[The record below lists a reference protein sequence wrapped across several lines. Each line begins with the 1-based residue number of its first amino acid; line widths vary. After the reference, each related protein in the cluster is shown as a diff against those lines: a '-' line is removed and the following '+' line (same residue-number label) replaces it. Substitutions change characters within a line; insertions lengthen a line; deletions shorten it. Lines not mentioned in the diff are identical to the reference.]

1 MKTISR
7 IAYSNDKRNRTRSIL
22 IMMAICLTTML
33 LVIISTVGNGVIHLQ
48 KSQAA
53 SSYGSNYGLLIA
65 ADGTQL
71 KEVER
76 RAEISDI
83 GIMCTEGILKGN
95 ENGGFVCMDKT
106 ARKMLPY
113 NKEYELKEGKY
124 PEKMQEIAAGR
135 AFFRAMGYGDVKIGD
150 TVTLDYRAGMQS
162 EYKPEEFVVSG
173 ILYDRDEYTI
183 EASYV
188 VFGSQ
193 DFYNERVAEGDRQYN
208 IYFTLSDSA
217 NVSMNN
223 VAPVIKEIADS
234 CGIDQKNVI
243 INDLYLQWVLQPSYE
258 MIVVCG
264 TLILGIVLFSV
275 VVIYNIFQ
283 VGIAQKVQEYGKIKA
298 LGATRKQMKQLI
310 FREGIL
316 LAVPS
321 IPLGLLFGFLIA
333 KVSFNWLVEQG
344 NLVSSGIKNHQVPL
358 FSLTIMFICIFV
370 SFLTVVLALR
380 KPMKIVSRISPIEA
394 TRYLDGSK
402 TQKQGRRKGRK
413 DVTVFS
419 MAMANVT
426 GNPKRTI
433 ATILTMGLSC
443 VLFVIISNYVG
454 NIDTEHEARIAI
466 NHGQFELQLDYSQ
479 NYDEAYPENNL
490 DTILTDNPLNDSL
503 IEEIKSIPGVTDVMT
518 REIVSVNL
526 NGTRFPADIVSKND
540 FDFMRQDGDI
550 GSMDYDQA
558 VKNGDIFFGWLM
570 WMEQDGYAP
579 GESIAFDFENGSGTY
594 TYQGKIAG
602 SFVSADT
609 YLVIPEGVYRSMNPR
624 GTAYGYLWVDCDK
637 KDVASV
643 EQSLNTLIS
652 NTSHIKMDTYHA
664 QLQSAE
670 YASRMMKLG
679 CYLFMAIVGL
689 IGFMNLANTMII
701 NITTKK
707 QEYGVLQAVGM
718 TNKQLNLCLQIQGLI
733 FTVGTICVAL
743 AAGLPLGYA
752 LFSYAKH
759 NGIFGMNVYHV
770 PLIPI
775 LVMILLVGIL
785 QIVLSCV
792 LSSNLKK
799 ETLVERI
806 RYQG

>member
-1 MKTISR
+1 
-7 IAYSNDKRNRTRSIL
+7 
-22 IMMAICLTTML
+22 
-33 LVIISTVGNGVIHLQ
+33 
-48 KSQAA
+48 
-53 SSYGSNYGLLIA
+53 
-65 ADGTQL
+65 
-71 KEVER
+71 
-76 RAEISDI
+76 
-83 GIMCTEGILKGN
+83 
-95 ENGGFVCMDKT
+95 
-106 ARKMLPY
+106 
-113 NKEYELKEGKY
+113 
-124 PEKMQEIAAGR
+124 
-135 AFFRAMGYGDVKIGD
+135 
-150 TVTLDYRAGMQS
+150 
-162 EYKPEEFVVSG
+162 
-173 ILYDRDEYTI
+173 
-183 EASYV
+183 
-188 VFGSQ
+188 
-193 DFYNERVAEGDRQYN
+193 
-208 IYFTLSDSA
+208 
-217 NVSMNN
+217 
-223 VAPVIKEIADS
+223 
-234 CGIDQKNVI
+234 
-243 INDLYLQWVLQPSYE
+243 
-258 MIVVCG
+258 
-264 TLILGIVLFSV
+264 
-275 VVIYNIFQ
+275 
-283 VGIAQKVQEYGKIKA
+283 
-298 LGATRKQMKQLI
+298 
-310 FREGIL
+310 
-316 LAVPS
+316 
-321 IPLGLLFGFLIA
+321 
-333 KVSFNWLVEQG
+333 
-344 NLVSSGIKNHQVPL
+344 
-358 FSLTIMFICIFV
+358 
-370 SFLTVVLALR
+370 
-380 KPMKIVSRISPIEA
+380 
-394 TRYLDGSK
+394 
-402 TQKQGRRKGRK
+402 
-413 DVTVFS
+413 
-419 MAMANVT
+419 MANVT

-433 ATILTMGLSC
+433 GTILTMGFSC

-454 NIDTEHEARIAI
+454 NIDTEHEARLSV
-466 NHGQFELQLDYSQ
+466 NHGQFELQLDYSAE
-479 NYDEAYPENNL
+479 YDERYPENNL
-490 DTILTDNPLNDSL
+490 DTILTDNPLNDSM

-526 NGTRFPADIVSKND
+526 NGTRFPAAIVSKKD

-558 VKNGDIFFGWLM
+558 VKNGEIFFGWSM

-718 TNKQLNLCLQIQGLI
+718 TNKQLNLCLQLQGLI

-743 AAGLPLGYA
+743 IIGLPLGYA

-759 NGIFGMNVYHV
+759 NGIFGMNIYHV
-770 PLIPI
+770 PIVPI
-775 LVMILLVGIL
+775 FIMIFLVGLL

>member
-1 MKTISR
+1 MRTISK
-7 IAYSNDKRNRTRSIL
+7 IAFSNDKRNRTRSVL
-22 IMMAICLTTML
+22 IMTAICLTTML
-33 LVIISTVGNGVIHLQ
+33 LVIISTIGNGLILLQ
-48 KSQAA
+48 KDQAA
-53 SSYGSNYGLLIA
+53 SSYGSNYGLFIA

-95 ENGGFVCMDKT
+95 ENGGFVSADET
-106 ARKMLPY
+106 VRKMLPY
-113 NKEYELKEGKY
+113 NQEYVLNEGTY
-124 PEKMQEIAAGR
+124 PEKAQEIAAGR
-135 AFFRAMGYGDVKIGD
+135 AFFDAVGYHDVKVGD
-150 TVTLDYRAGMQS
+150 TVTLEYRSGMQS
-162 EYKPEEFVVSG
+162 EYAPVEFTVSG

-358 FSLTIMFICIFV
+358 FSLTIMLICIFV

-479 NYDEAYPENNL
+479 NYDEAYSENNL
-490 DTILTDNPLNDSL
+490 DTILQNNPLNDSM

-526 NGTRFPADIVSKND
+526 NGTRFPAAIVSKKD
-540 FDFMRQDGDI
+540 FAFMRQEGDI

-558 VKNGDIFFGWLM
+558 VKNGEIFFGWLM
-570 WMEQDGYAP
+570 WMEEDGYAP

-602 SFVSADT
+602 SFVSAGT

-664 QLQSAE
+664 QLQYAE
-670 YASRMMKLG
+670 LAARMMKLG
-679 CYLFMAIVGL
+679 CYLFIAVVGL
-689 IGFMNLANTMII
+689 IGFMNMANTMIM

-718 TNKQLNLCLQIQGLI
+718 TNKQLNLCLQLQGLI

-743 AAGLPLGYA
+743 IIGLPLGYA

-759 NGIFGMNVYHV
+759 NGIFGMNIYHV
-770 PLIPI
+770 PIVPI
-775 LVMILLVGIL
+775 LIMIFLVGLL